1 MDQLLRPLAAIDRWQ
16 QRHIVPGFAVAVV
29 RRFTENRAGH
39 LAALLAY
46 YAFFSVFP
54 LLLVLVTVLGFVLD
68 GRPDLRDD
76 LLSTALGQVPV
87 VSSQLTESEG
97 ITGSGLGLLIG
108 LGGALWGGQRVV
120 AAVQHGLNEIYD
132 VPQYERPNPL
142 TQRLR
147 SFATLLVLAGG
158 IVAASTVGSL
168 ASVFPDLS
176 GTTEV
181 LLIIA
186 TIGLNIATVLV
197 LMQLLT
203 SPDVGWR
210 SLVPG
215 AVFGGVGYF
224 ALQQLGG
231 YLVDR
236 YLTGSSD
243 VYGTFAVVIGLLSWF
258 HLLGQLTM
266 LAAEINVVSSRRLY
280 PRRLLGDTM
289 SDGDRRAYAGYL
301 AAQVRDP
308 RVRAAPLPDADGR
321 APTPHDNDE
330 RPGERA
336 PTTPDGDERAPTT
349 PDGDERA
356 PTTPDG
362 EGTDEPGS
370 DGGEPSSGQ
379 PSTLSSTSSAG

>member
-1 MDQLLRPLAAIDRWQ
+1 
-16 QRHIVPGFAVAVV
+16 
-29 RRFTENRAGH
+29 
-39 LAALLAY
+39 
-46 YAFFSVFP
+46 
-54 LLLVLVTVLGFVLD
+54 
-68 GRPDLRDD
+68 
-76 LLSTALGQVPV
+76 
-87 VSSQLTESEG
+87 
-97 ITGSGLGLLIG
+97 
-108 LGGALWGGQRVV
+108 
-120 AAVQHGLNEIYD
+120 
-132 VPQYERPNPL
+132 
-142 TQRLR
+142 
-147 SFATLLVLAGG
+147 
-158 IVAASTVGSL
+158 
-168 ASVFPDLS
+168 
-176 GTTEV
+176 
-181 LLIIA
+181 
-186 TIGLNIATVLV
+186 LNIATVLV

-289 SDGDRRAYAGYL
+289 SDGDRRAYEGYL

-321 APTPHDNDE
+321 APTPQDNDE
-330 RPGERA
+330 RPGGAHPDPARQRRA
-336 PTTPDGDERAPTT
+336 AG
-349 PDGDERA
+349 
-356 PTTPDG
+356 G
-362 EGTDEPGS
+362 EGAHH
-370 DGGEPSSGQ
+370 
-379 PSTLSSTSSAG
+379 AGWRRARAHHAGWRRARANHAGWRGDR